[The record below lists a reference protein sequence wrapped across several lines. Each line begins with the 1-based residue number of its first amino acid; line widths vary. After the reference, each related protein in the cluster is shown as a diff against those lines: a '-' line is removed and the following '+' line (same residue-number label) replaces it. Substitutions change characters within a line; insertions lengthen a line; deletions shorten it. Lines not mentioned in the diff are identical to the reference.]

1 MEPAL
6 VLVALAA
13 TVIVVAAGARRW
25 ELSAPLV
32 LTAVGILVSFVPWV
46 PEIEVGPEVILFGIL
61 PPLLY
66 AASIR
71 TSLVDLGA
79 NKRVIGLLSIGLVV
93 FTAFGV
99 ALVSWRL
106 LDVPF
111 AAALALGGIVAP
123 PDAVAATAVA
133 RRIGLPRRIVTILE
147 GESLFNDATA
157 LVTVRAAILGIAGS
171 VSLAEVGGDFLVAAL
186 GGIAIGLVVAYAL
199 AWVRRRIT
207 DTTTDVALSF
217 MVPWIAYLPAES
229 VHASG
234 VLAVVVAGILL
245 GHKAPIVQTAQS
257 RTAERLNWTTIQYL
271 LENAVF
277 LIIGLQSHAIV
288 VAVADSELGLGRAV
302 LLALLVLVTVIVLR
316 PVWILPLGVLLQLTS
331 GVTRSRA
338 SLKAGLILSWA
349 GMRGVVTLAAAFL
362 LPATTPHRELL
373 VFIALVVTV
382 GTLSIQGL
390 TLPLLARALDV
401 YGPDPREDALQA
413 ATVIQKA
420 VARGQAALE
429 ESIDPTT
436 PDEIVDQLRT
446 QGRRRTDLAW
456 ERLGVDREDEPS
468 PNETY
473 RRLRRTMLLAEREE
487 VLDLRGTG
495 TIDHEVLDEVMRSLD
510 LEESM
515 LAGSEARDE
524 RLQDRMILTPEP
536 QRGDCDHLVQATG
549 RVEPKHPDRC
559 EDCLREGLQWVHLRM
574 CLACGNV
581 ACCDSSVGRHAERHF
596 QDEAHPVMRSIEP
609 GEAWRWCY
617 VDDLLG

>member
-1 MEPAL
+1 VEPAL

-25 ELSAPLV
+25 ELSAPLL

-79 NKRVIGLLSIGLVV
+79 NKRVIGLLSVGLVV

-133 RRIGLPRRIVTILE
+133 RRIGLPRRIGTILE

-171 VSLAEVGGDFLVAAL
+171 VSLAEVGGDFLIAAV

-199 AWVRRRIT
+199 ARVRRRIT

-217 MVPWIAYLPAES
+217 MIPWIAYLPAES

-277 LIIGLQSHAIV
+277 LLIGLQSHVIV
-288 VAVADSELGLGRAV
+288 VAVADSVLGLGRSV
-302 LLALLVLVTVIVLR
+302 LLALLVLVTVMLLS
-316 PVWILPLGVLLQLTS
+316 PVWILSVS
-331 GVTRSRA
+331 V
-338 SLKAGLILSWA
+338 
-349 GMRGVVTLAAAFL
+349 FL

-429 ESIDPTT
+429 ECIDPTT

-468 PNETY
+468 PIETY
-473 RRLRRTMLLAEREE
+473 RRLRRTMLVAERTE

-495 TIDHEVLDEVMRSLD
+495 TIDHEVLAEVMRSLD

-524 RLQDRMILTPEP
+524 RLQDRIILTPLP
-536 QRGDCDHLVQATG
+536 QRGDCEHLVQATG
-549 RVEPKHPDRC
+549 RVEPRHPDRC

-581 ACCDSSVGRHAERHF
+581 ACCDSSIGRHAERHY
-596 QDEAHPVMRSIEP
+596 QEQGHPVMRSIEP

-617 VDDLLG
+617 ADELLG